1 MRKALISAVVLVI
14 LALCAAAQT
23 KAKTEPTTGT
33 EAQLIQME
41 HDWAKALTQKDVAT
55 LDRFIADDWT
65 NVNPKG
71 KVVTKSELMQ
81 SVKSAD
87 KPLEAA
93 TLTQVKAKIFGESA
107 LVTGIATE
115 KKAGEGE
122 ERFRFMDLFAKRN
135 GKWVAVYTQ
144 TTKIAE

>member
-1 MRKALISAVVLVI
+1 MRKHLLFLAV
-14 LALCAAAQT
+14 LALSLVSATAQT
-23 KAKTEPTTGT
+23 KI

-41 HDWAKALTQKDVAT
+41 HDWAKALTQRDIAT

-71 KVVTKSELMQ
+71 KLVTKAALIQ
-81 SVKSAD
+81 SVKSAE

-93 TLTQVKAKIFGESA
+93 NLSDVHAKIFGESA
-107 LVTGIATE
+107 LVTGLATE

-122 ERFRFMDLFAKRN
+122 ERFRFMDLFVKRN

-144 TTKIAE
+144 TTKIE

>member
-1 MRKALISAVVLVI
+1 MPKALISALIFVTFAI
-14 LALCAAAQT
+14 SAAAQST
-23 KAKTEPTTGT
+23 KQSGT

-41 HDWAKALTQKDVAT
+41 HDWAKALTQRDTAT

-65 NVNPKG
+65 NVNHKG
-71 KVVTKSELMQ
+71 KVITKAALIQ
-81 SVKSAD
+81 SVKSAE

-93 TLTQVKAKIFGESA
+93 NLTDVHAKIFGESA

-115 KKAGEGE
+115 KKAGESE
-122 ERFRFMDLFAKRN
+122 ERFRFMDLFVKRN

-144 TTKIAE
+144 TTRITE